1 MVSFKL
7 LSRAHN
13 IFTLS
18 ELEAA
23 HPQTGGCGGHLE
35 TNTDGSEVEEGS
47 PSFRTNFS
55 EGSAKTRQFSNI
67 MNFTQGHDLLNL
79 SLPF

>member
-1 MVSFKL
+1 MVSFTL
-7 LSRAHN
+7 FSRAHN

-35 TNTDGSEVEEGS
+35 TNMHGSEMEEGS

-67 MNFTQGHDLLNL
+67 MNFTQDHDLLNL